1 MTQYREKKKIEI
13 LCTQPPA
20 NFTPT
25 NSFSMTFPILPQVSS
40 KGEISNLAVVGKAL
54 LPFSAIKPQKHVL
67 NDYPSSVDIYVEA
80 ANEGTAQVDDF
91 VKLLNVGVKQLFVSA
106 EQFAS
111 AIEAGLPSSRFAVEV
126 TEVTSEI
133 LDTKA
138 SIVLSQE
145 VDGETLKKISS
156 DGNRPIY
163 YKGAVTQASAEKLA
177 LLGLIVVAPA
187 SQLTTATESSDK
199 IAISSVFVSTLTTDR
214 PDGLYTTL
222 ITTPAPSYTALGV
235 VYSSDA
241 SIKAAIAEGE
251 GVYQSRKRKEEL
263 WYKGKTSGAT
273 QKLVKLEKDCDS
285 DLVKFIVDPR
295 PGYGFCHLSNNF
307 TCFQDGDLTESAET
321 FGSGLAKLDATLA
334 DRVENAPAGLY
345 TKRLFDDEKLLVA
358 KMKEELDEL
367 IEAGQSNDKNEIAWE
382 AGDLLYFVLA
392 YCVKN
397 GVRLADIERELDL
410 KSLKV
415 TRRKGDAKPQYEEKK
430 PEEKQPVKTE
440 EATQTN
446 SLETYQMEVIR
457 ADSSSSKDIQRA
469 LTRPVQKTSDI
480 MKLVL
485 PIVQQV
491 QKDGDKALVALTEK
505 FDGVKLESPVLK
517 APFPADLMDITEDM
531 KQAIDLS
538 MSNIEKFHRAQLPKE
553 EVMTVETSPGV
564 FCSRFAKP
572 IENVGLYVP
581 GGTAVLPSTAMM
593 LGVPAKVAGC
603 NNIVIASPPA
613 RATGKL
619 TPEVVYVAHKLG
631 ASAIVM
637 AGGAQAVTAMAY
649 GTESVVKCD
658 KILGPGNQFVTAAK
672 MYVQNDTQALCSID
686 MPAGPSEV
694 LVIADGTADADFVAS
709 DLLSQAEHGIDSQ
722 VILIGVD
729 LTQEKINE
737 FDEAVR
743 RQASVLPRKE
753 IVAKCLAHSYTL
765 LVKDYEEAF
774 KLSNQYAPEHLIL
787 QIENA
792 ESYVPSHIENAGSVF
807 VGALSPESCGDYSS
821 GTNHTLPTY
830 GYARQYSGVN
840 TATFQKF
847 ITSQNVTEE
856 GLRSI
861 GKAVMTLAAVEGLEA
876 HRNAVQVRMDK
887 LGLH

>member
-1 MTQYREKKKIEI
+1 
-13 LCTQPPA
+13 
-20 NFTPT
+20 
-25 NSFSMTFPILPQVSS
+25 MTFPILPQVSS
-40 KGEISNLAVVGKAL
+40 KEEIATLAVVGKAL
-54 LPFSAIKPQKHVL
+54 FPFSAIKPEKHVL
-67 NDYPSSVDIYVEA
+67 NAYPSTVDIYVDA
-80 ANEGTAQVDDF
+80 TNEKSAEVDAF
-91 VKLLNVGVKQLFVSA
+91 VGLLNVGVKQIFVSA
-106 EQFAS
+106 SQFELA
-111 AIEAGLPSSRFAVEV
+111 AAAGLHTSRFAVEV
-126 TEVTSEI
+126 SDFSTSVLE
-133 LDTKA
+133 TKA
-138 SIVLSQE
+138 SIILSTE
-145 VDGETLKKISS
+145 IDAETFKKVSAG
-156 DGNRPIY
+156 GNRPVY
-163 YKGAVTQASAEKLA
+163 YNGAVTQASAEKLA
-177 LLGLIVVAPA
+177 QIGLIVVAPA
-187 SQLTTATESSDK
+187 SQLTTAVESSDK
-199 IAISSVFVSTLTTDR
+199 IAISGVFVATLTTDR

-222 ITTPAPSYTALGV
+222 ITTPAPSFTALGV
-235 VYSSDA
+235 VYSSGA

-307 TCFQDGDLTESAET
+307 TCFQDGDLTESTEA

-334 DRVENAPAGLY
+334 DRVVNAPAGLY
-345 TKRLFDDEKLLVA
+345 TKRLFDDDKLLVA

-367 IEAGQSNDKNEIAWE
+367 IEAGQSKDKNEIAWE
-382 AGDLLYFVLA
+382 AGDLLYFTLA

-397 GVRLADIERELDL
+397 GVRLADIERELDI

-415 TRRKGDAKPQYEEKK
+415 TRRKGDAKPQYVEKPVEKK
-430 PEEKQPVKTE
+430 T
-440 EATQTN
+440 
-446 SLETYQMEVIR
+446 LETYQMEVIR
-457 ADSSSSKDIQRA
+457 SDAPASDIERA

-485 PIVQQV
+485 PIIKQV

-505 FDGVKLESPVLK
+505 FDGVKVESPIIK
-517 APFPADLMDITEDM
+517 APFPAELMDISEDM

-538 MSNIEKFHRAQLPKE
+538 MSNIEKFHKAQLPKE
-553 EVMTVETSPGV
+553 EVMTVETAPGV

-603 NNIVIASPPA
+603 NNIVLASPPA
-613 RATGKL
+613 RETGKL

-694 LVIADGTADADFVAS
+694 LVIADKKADADFVAS
-709 DLLSQAEHGIDSQ
+709 DLLSQAEHGVDSQ
-722 VILIGVD
+722 VILVGVD
-729 LTQEKINE
+729 LTEEKIKE
-737 FDEAVR
+737 FDDAVR
-743 RQASVLPRKE
+743 RQASVLPRKD

-765 LVKDYEEAF
+765 LVEDYEEAF

-792 ESYVPSHIENAGSVF
+792 ESFVPSHVHNAGSVF

-840 TATFQKF
+840 TATFQKY
-847 ITSQNVTEE
+847 ITSQNVTEK
-856 GLRSI
+856 GLVSI
-861 GKAVMTLAAVEGLEA
+861 GKAVMMLAAVEGLEA
-876 HRNAVQVRMDK
+876 HRYAVQVRMDK
-887 LGLH
+887 LGLL

>member
-1 MTQYREKKKIEI
+1 
-13 LCTQPPA
+13 
-20 NFTPT
+20 
-25 NSFSMTFPILPQVSS
+25 MTFPILPQVSS
-40 KGEISNLAVVGKAL
+40 KEEIAYFAVAGKVL

-67 NDYPSSVDIYVEA
+67 NAYPLAVDI
-80 ANEGTAQVDDF
+80 NVDATTEKPADADAL
-91 VKLLNVGVKQLFVSA
+91 VGLLNVGVKQIFVTNA
-106 EQFAS
+106 QFDA
-111 AIEAGLPSSRFAVEV
+111 AADAGLPASRFAVEV
-126 TEVTSEI
+126 SSASPKLLTTTASFVVSLE
-133 LDTKA
+133 LDA
-138 SIVLSQE
+138 
-145 VDGETLKKISS
+145 ETFKEYSS
-156 DGNRPIY
+156 NGNRTVY
-163 YKGAVTQASAEKLA
+163 YRGAVTQESAEKLA
-177 LLGLIVVAPA
+177 LAGYIVVAPGA
-187 SQLTTATESSDK
+187 QLTTAVKSSDK
-199 IAISSVFVSTLTTDR
+199 ITMSGVFVATLTTDR

-235 VYSSDA
+235 VYSSKD

-251 GVYQSRKRKEEL
+251 GVYQSRKRKDEL

-285 DLVKFIVDPR
+285 DLVKFIVEPR

-307 TCFQDGDLTESAET
+307 TCFQDGDFTESTET
-321 FGSGLAKLDATLA
+321 FGSGLARLDATLA
-334 DRVENAPAGLY
+334 DRVANAPAGLY

-367 IEAGQSNDKNEIAWE
+367 IEAGQSKDKNEIAWE
-382 AGDLLYFVLA
+382 AGDLLYFALA

-397 GVRLADIERELDL
+397 GVRLADIERELDI

-415 TRRKGDAKPQYEEKK
+415 TRRKGDAKPQYVAKNEV
-430 PEEKQPVKTE
+430 PASPQ
-440 EATQTN
+440 
-446 SLETYQMEVIR
+446 LETYQMEVIR
-457 ADSSSSKDIQRA
+457 ADASFSKDVARA
-469 LTRPVQKTSDI
+469 LARPVQKTSDI

-491 QKDGDKALVALTEK
+491 QKDGDKALIALTEK

-517 APFPADLMDITEDM
+517 APFPAELMEISEDM
-531 KQAIDLS
+531 KQSIDLS

-672 MYVQNDTQALCSID
+672 MHVQNDTQALCSID

-694 LVIADGTADADFVAS
+694 LVIADGKADADFVAS
-709 DLLSQAEHGIDSQ
+709 DLLSQAEHGVDSQ

-729 LTQEKINE
+729 LSEAKIKE
-737 FDEAVR
+737 FDDAVR
-743 RQASVLPRKE
+743 RQASVLPRKD
-753 IVAKCLAHSYTL
+753 IVAKCLAHSFTL
-765 LVKDYEEAF
+765 LVNNYEEAF

-847 ITSQNVTEE
+847 ITSQNITKE

>member
-1 MTQYREKKKIEI
+1 MHRRYLRKST
-13 LCTQPPA
+13 T
-20 NFTPT
+20 TSPT
-25 NSFSMTFPILPQVSS
+25 MTFPVLPLVASNE
-40 KGEISNLAVVGKAL
+40 EIEEFTVVGKTL
-54 LPFSAIKPQKHVL
+54 IPFKNFKPAKHVL
-67 NDYPSSVDIYVEA
+67 NQYPKTIDIYVEA
-80 ANEGTAQVDDF
+80 ANENADVDEI
-91 VKLLNVGVKQLFVSA
+91 VSVLNAGVTKVFVS
-106 EQFAS
+106 ESSFS
-111 AIEAGLPSSRFAVEV
+111 AYVGAGLPASRFAVV
-126 TEVTSEI
+126 SNSPPASV
-133 LDTKA
+133 LDTTASLVVSEKLSSDQLKA
-138 SIVLSQE
+138 VSA
-145 VDGETLKKISS
+145 
-156 DGNRPIY
+156 DGNRPVY
-163 YKGAVTQASAEKLA
+163 YYGEVSQSSAEDLA
-177 LLGLIVVAPA
+177 ASGYIVVAPA
-187 SQLTTATESSDK
+187 AQLTKEPETPGK
-199 IAISSVFVSTLTTDR
+199 ISISAVFVATLTTDR

-222 ITTPAPSYTALGV
+222 ITTPAPSHTALGV
-235 VYSSDA
+235 VYSSKDL
-241 SIKAAIAEGE
+241 IKAAIKEGE
-251 GVYQSRKRKEEL
+251 GVYQSRKRKHEL
-263 WYKGKTSGAT
+263 WYKGKTLGAT
-273 QKLVKLEKDCDS
+273 QQLVRLEKDCDS
-285 DLVKFIVDPR
+285 DLVKFVVAPKN
-295 PGYGFCHLSNNF
+295 GYGFCHLLNNF
-307 TCFQDGDLTESAET
+307 TCFHDGDLTESTET
-321 FGSGLAKLDATLA
+321 YGSGLARLDATLA
-334 DRVENAPAGLY
+334 DRVANAPEGLY
-345 TKRLFDDEKLLVA
+345 TKRLFQDDKLLVA

-367 IEAGQSNDKNEIAWE
+367 IEAGESKDKNEIAWE
-382 AGDLLYFVLA
+382 AGDLLYFALA
-392 YCVKN
+392 FCVKN
-397 GVRLADIERELDL
+397 GVRLADIERELDI

-415 TRRKGDAKPQYEEKK
+415 TRRKGDAKAKYIEKEEKK
-430 PEEKQPVKTE
+430 EEKEQKE
-440 EATQTN
+440 EVP
-446 SLETYQMEVIR
+446 SLAEYEMEVID
-457 ADSSSSKDIQRA
+457 ASTSDVSRA

-485 PIVQQV
+485 PIIQQV

-505 FDGVKLESPVLK
+505 FDGVKLSHPVLK
-517 APFPADLMDITEDM
+517 APFPQELMDITPDM
-531 KQAIDLS
+531 KAAIDLS
-538 MSNIEKFHRAQLPKE
+538 MSNIEKFHRAQLPQE

-613 RATGKL
+613 RATGRL

-694 LVIADGTADADFVAS
+694 LVIADEKADADFVAS
-709 DLLSQAEHGIDSQ
+709 DLLSQAEHGVDSQ
-722 VILIGVD
+722 VILVGVD
-729 LTQEKINE
+729 LSQKKIAE

-774 KLSNQYAPEHLIL
+774 KLSNKYAPEHLIL

-792 ESYVPSHIENAGSVF
+792 ESFVPSHIENAGSVF
-807 VGALSPESCGDYSS
+807 VGALSPESCGDYLS

-847 ITSQNVTEE
+847 ITSQNVTEL
-856 GLRSI
+856 GLKSI

-887 LGLH
+887 LQLH

>member
-1 MTQYREKKKIEI
+1 
-13 LCTQPPA
+13 
-20 NFTPT
+20 
-25 NSFSMTFPILPQVSS
+25 MTFPVLPKVSS
-40 KGEISNLAVVGKAL
+40 KEEIAEFAVVGKTL
-54 LPFSAIKPQKHVL
+54 ISYSDFTPEKHVL
-67 NDYPSSVDIYVEA
+67 NAYPLSVDINIDSRGEKSVE
-80 ANEGTAQVDDF
+80 VDDL
-91 VKLLNVGVKQLFVSA
+91 VKVLNVGVKQIFVTA
-106 EQFAS
+106 AQFDA
-111 AIEAGLPSSRFAVEV
+111 AAAAGLPASRFAVEA
-126 TEVTSEI
+126 TSVSPELLNTTASLVVSEQ
-133 LDTKA
+133 LDAETFKKY
-138 SIVLSQE
+138 SSS
-145 VDGETLKKISS
+145 GERTVYF
-156 DGNRPIY
+156 D
-163 YKGAVTQASAEKLA
+163 GAVTQESAENVA
-177 LLGLIVVAPA
+177 AAGYIVVAPA
-187 SQLTTATESSDK
+187 SQLTTAVESSDK
-199 IAISSVFVSTLTTDR
+199 VTISGIFVATLTTDR

-235 VYSSDA
+235 VYSSKD

-251 GVYQSRKRKEEL
+251 GVYQSRKRKDEL

-273 QKLVKLEKDCDS
+273 QKLVKLETDCDS
-285 DLVKFIVDPR
+285 DLIKFIVEPR
-295 PGYGFCHLSNNF
+295 KGYGFCHLTNNF
-307 TCFQDGDLTESAET
+307 TCFHDGDLTESTET
-321 FGSGLAKLDATLA
+321 YGSGLAKLDSTLA
-334 DRVENAPAGLY
+334 DRVENAPVGLY
-345 TKRLFDDEKLLVA
+345 TKRLFDDDKLLVA

-367 IEAGQSNDKNEIAWE
+367 IEAGQAKDKNEIAWE

-397 GVRLADIERELDL
+397 GVRLADIERELDI

-415 TRRKGDAKPQYEEKK
+415 TRRKGDAKPQYVEKEAEKK
-430 PEEKQPVKTE
+430 EEPVAK
-440 EATQTN
+440 A
-446 SLETYQMEVIR
+446 LDTYQMEVIR
-457 ADSSSSKDIQRA
+457 NDASSSADVARA

-517 APFPADLMDITEDM
+517 APFPADLMEITDDM
-531 KQAIDLS
+531 KHAIDLS
-538 MSNIEKFHRAQLPKE
+538 ISNIEKFHKAQLPKE

-603 NNIVIASPPA
+603 KNIVIASPPA

-694 LVIADGTADADFVAS
+694 LVIADEKADADFVAS
-709 DLLSQAEHGIDSQ
+709 DLLSQAEHGVDSQ

-729 LTQEKINE
+729 LSEAKIKE
-737 FDEAVR
+737 FDDAVR
-743 RQASVLPRKE
+743 RQASVLPRKD

-774 KLSNQYAPEHLIL
+774 KLSNDYAPEHLIL

-792 ESYVPSHIENAGSVF
+792 ESFVPSHVENAGSVF

-847 ITSQNVTEE
+847 ITSQNVTEQ

-887 LGLH
+887 LGLN